1 MNRLLTWVALAATAG
16 VASTAFAERIVT
28 LRFDADV
35 THAAPGDTIMWT
47 VSASWSG
54 FFSPEPYFEGYAGDF
69 LANNSSTGPAGSFE
83 ALLDWEAGTTS
94 SDGPSVLGVNILQHP
109 FVGVV
114 DYSNPI
120 DIFRFRV
127 EVESAARGLL
137 WYRAS
142 GEAAMGVHWWFDPQ
156 GSYVMESSSA
166 SVRIV
171 PGPAGWIGI
180 AGSAT
185 LGGRRRRASRV

>member
-1 MNRLLTWVALAATAG
+1 MNRLLSWVALAATAG
-16 VASTAFAERIVT
+16 VASTMFAERVVT
-28 LRFDADV
+28 LHFDADV
-35 THAAPGDTIMWT
+35 THAAPGETIVWT

-54 FFSPEPYFEGYAGDF
+54 FFSPEPFFEGFAGDF
-69 LANNSSTGPAGSFE
+69 LANTSVRGTAGSFE

-94 SDGPSVLGVNILQHP
+94 SDGPNVLGVNILQHP
-109 FVGVV
+109 FVGEV

-127 EVESAARGLL
+127 EVESATSGLL

-142 GEAAMGVHWWFDPQ
+142 GEAAMGVHWWFDPPR
-156 GSYVMESSSA
+156 SYVMESSSD

-180 AGSAT
+180 AGAAA
-185 LGGRRRRASRV
+185 LGGRRRRASRA